1 MLIRGTVVDLT
12 GAPVAWAAV
21 WFAAGDHPTP
31 DVAALTDD
39 AGAFVLTAPAPG
51 SYRIGCRADGYA
63 PVEVEVDAGS
73 GDIDLTITLSPA

>member
-39 AGAFVLTAPAPG
+39 AGAVVLTAPAPG

-63 PVEVEVDAGS
+63 PVEVDVDVG
-73 GDIDLTITLSPA
+73 GDDIDLTITLSPA